1 MATIECTYGP
11 VSEEVG
17 GIMYE
22 FKPDQFGRY
31 VAEVWIDKHAK
42 VFLAVVD
49 HYRLVNKDN
58 TDPWEPEG
66 GPEPLALEQLS
77 PAEAVVGGE
86 DVVLNCR
93 GTGFDENSVIV
104 FNAGDEP
111 TTFVSK
117 NVVTTVVKPSLASGA
132 LTVPVQIRNSSSGAI
147 TEPLDFSFTEAPLA
161 DLESSDLED
170 DEGGSDT
177 IELTEIIGI
186 GPSIATQ
193 LQKADVADVR
203 ALAKLNKKEMAA
215 LDEQLGLGG
224 RSARDDW
231 LGQAKKLA
239 R

>member
-1 MATIECTYGP
+1 
-11 VSEEVG
+11 
-17 GIMYE
+17 
-22 FKPDQFGRY
+22 
-31 VAEVWIDKHAK
+31 
-42 VFLAVVD
+42 
-49 HYRLVNKDN
+49 
-58 TDPWEPEG
+58 
-66 GPEPLALEQLS
+66 
-77 PAEAVVGGE
+77 
-86 DVVLNCR
+86 
-93 GTGFDENSVIV
+93 
-104 FNAGDEP
+104 
-111 TTFVSK
+111 
-117 NVVTTVVKPSLASGA
+117 
-132 LTVPVQIRNSSSGAI
+132 VQIRNSSSGAI